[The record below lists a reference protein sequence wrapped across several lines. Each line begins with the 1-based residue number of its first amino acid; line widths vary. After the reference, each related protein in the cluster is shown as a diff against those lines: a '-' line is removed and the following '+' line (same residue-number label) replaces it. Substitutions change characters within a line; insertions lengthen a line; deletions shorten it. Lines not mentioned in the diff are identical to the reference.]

1 MASRVEHE
9 VSNLRLGDHLCP
21 IHDSLAEQTASAV
34 AFIAAGLHRG
44 ERCLYVAHDS
54 PFDELVGRFD
64 ALGVSV
70 ASETKKGSLKIL
82 TKHDVYLRA
91 GKFDARGMLDYLA
104 ECEAAALADG
114 YTGLRFQGEMS
125 WALAANLEGDR
136 LVEYEAMLNEFLA
149 THQAV
154 IACHYLR
161 PRFDPALIHDLLVT
175 HPLVA
180 ISGMVCPNPY
190 YQPPE
195 LVLRPDPM
203 PVSEF
208 KRRRLDWWLDRL
220 RSVMAGEAERQQAT
234 DTAREREELVQ
245 LLLDSTAEAIYGI
258 DLHGNCMLANP
269 TCARLLGYA
278 DPGQLNGRNMH
289 ALIHHRHADGRPYPE
304 EDCPIVLA
312 MRTRQGVHVKDEVF
326 WRADGTKFDADYF
339 SYPMWR
345 GKELIGAVV
354 TFLDVSHQKVLEEQL
369 RQAQK
374 MEAIGQ
380 LAGGVAHDFNNLL
393 TIINGYSE
401 LLLGSIP
408 PDDPKWE
415 LLEEI
420 RKAGERSASLTRQ
433 LLAFSRKQVL
443 SPKVLHLNDVVRD
456 TDKMLRRVIGE
467 DIDLSTALR
476 PDLGSVKADPGQ
488 LEQVLLNL
496 AVNARD
502 AMPQGG
508 TLTITTNNVVLDEDH
523 ARRHAGIRPGEYVML
538 QVKDTGV
545 GMSDEVKRHL
555 FEPFFSTKG
564 PGKGTGLGLAVVHG
578 VVKQSDGAVEVD
590 SEPGVGTSFTI
601 YFPRIEDAASAA
613 KASSDIGPAAR
624 GTETLLLVEDE
635 DAVRAL
641 ARFTLQQ
648 YGYTVLEASHGE
660 EAMRIATNHR
670 ERIHLLITD
679 VVMPGM
685 GGRVVAERLL
695 QLHPEMKVLYLSGY
709 TDDAVVRH
717 GILHEEVNFLQK
729 PFSPAALAHQVREVL
744 AQ

>member
-21 IHDSLAEQTASAV
+21 IHDSLTEQTASAV
-34 AFIAAGLHRG
+34 AFIAAGLQRG
-44 ERCLYVAHDS
+44 ERCLWVANDS
-54 PFDELVGRFD
+54 PLEELVGRFD
-64 ALGVSV
+64 ALGVNV
-70 ASETKKGSLKIL
+70 ARETDKGSLKIL
-82 TKHDVYLRA
+82 TKHDVYLRG
-91 GKFDARGMLDYLA
+91 GKFDARGMLDYLST
-104 ECEAAALADG
+104 CEAAAIAEG
-114 YTGLRFQGEMS
+114 YAGLRFQGEMS
-125 WALAANLEGDR
+125 WALDANLEGDR
-136 LVEYEAMLNEFLA
+136 LIEYEAMLNEFLA

-161 PRFDPALIHDLLVT
+161 ARFDPALIHDLLVT

-195 LVLRPDPM
+195 LVLRPEPM

-208 KRRRLDWWLDRL
+208 KRQRLDWWLQRL
-220 RSVMAGEAERQQAT
+220 RAVMAGDLERQQAT
-234 DTAREREELVQ
+234 DTARDREELVQ

-278 DPGQLNGRNMH
+278 DAAQLNGRNMH

-304 EDCPIVLA
+304 EDCPIVRA
-312 MRTRQGVHVKDEVF
+312 MHTRQGVHIKDEVF

-345 GKELIGAVV
+345 GKELVGAVV
-354 TFLDVSHQKVLEEQL
+354 TFLDVSNQRTLEEQL

-401 LLLGSIP
+401 ILLGSSP
-408 PDDPKWE
+408 PDDPARE

-443 SPKVLHLNDVVRD
+443 SPKVLHLNEVVRD
-456 TDKMLRRVIGE
+456 TEKMLRRVIGE
-467 DIDLSTALR
+467 DIQLRAALH
-476 PDLGSVKADPGQ
+476 PDLGSIKADRGQ

-508 TLTITTNNVVLDEDH
+508 TLTITTDNVVLDEDH
-523 ARRHAGIRPGEYVML
+523 ARCLTSVRPGAYVML
-538 QVKDTGV
+538 KVTDTGT
-545 GMSDEVKRHL
+545 GMTDEIKRRL

-578 VVKQSDGAVEVD
+578 VVKQSDGAIDVD
-590 SEPGVGTSFTI
+590 SEPGVGTAFTI
-601 YFPRIEDAASAA
+601 YLPRINEAASGGRAA
-613 KASSDIGPAAR
+613 SDGGTAPR

-641 ARFTLQQ
+641 ARFTLQRS
-648 YGYTVLEASHGE
+648 GYTVLEASHGE
-660 EAMRIATNHR
+660 EALRVASNHPGK
-670 ERIHLLITD
+670 IHLLITD

-717 GILHEEVNFLQK
+717 GILHDEVNFLQK
-729 PFSPAALAHQVREVL
+729 PLSPAALAHKVREVL